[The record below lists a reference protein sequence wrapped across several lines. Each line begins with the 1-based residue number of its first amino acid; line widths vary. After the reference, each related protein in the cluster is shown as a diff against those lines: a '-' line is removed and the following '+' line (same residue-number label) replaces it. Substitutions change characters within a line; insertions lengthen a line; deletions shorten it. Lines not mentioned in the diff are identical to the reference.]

1 MGGVIITL
9 TRGMGEPMYPSLADS
24 LLFRASGSSAVGV
37 SVLKTLLLDTWVCA
51 MATFS
56 R

>member
-9 TRGMGEPMYPSLADS
+9 TRGMGEPTYHLSLTRCHS
-24 LLFRASGSSAVGV
+24 VRLGGLFGGRCYCTED
-37 SVLKTLLLDTWVCA
+37 LIDTRVCA
-51 MATFS
+51 VATFS